1 MGVPLMKKKPS
12 ITTILILICL
22 LPAIFAIAINVITSS
37 SYMKSTAENEI
48 ESTLSATGY
57 TILETFNSF
66 DDGKYWLS
74 GKLLYKGGTNLTEL
88 IGTFDAIK
96 EETEIE
102 CTFFYGDTRY
112 LTTLVDEDGNRMTMT
127 QCSDTVKEIVLNQ
140 GNTYFAKNVD
150 IGGHDYYGYY
160 IPIQQEGRVAGMIF
174 TGKPSRELTAAT
186 NSYLS
191 YILLICIILIIAI
204 ALIAIF
210 LGRVTAKQ
218 IQILR
223 DETVMLSEGKLDFQI
238 TNNTKIREIYQV
250 ADAAEKLRT
259 QLVNVVQTI
268 LSCSGT
274 VDTSVAHVDD
284 SLGNCTQAVKELSTT
299 MEELAYGAQRMAAA
313 VEKQSFDMNE
323 ISNGI
328 TEIAESSQST
338 QEVTKTVS
346 DVSNTAK
353 TNLKNLLKANSYT
366 TQSADN
372 VITSISSVS
381 DAVHQI
387 TTAAQMI
394 MEISDQTNL
403 LSLNAS
409 IEAARAGEAGRGFA
423 VVASEIQKLADQSN
437 SSAQQI
443 HSIIEEIT
451 AKTEECSKIAGQIQD
466 AVGKEADALQSVNSS
481 FDDVD
486 GNISEAAGA
495 VNKITNTVDAVEK
508 NKASI
513 LDSVNNLSGISEQN
527 AASAQEAN
535 ASTEELRANIEQVF
549 QQADELKTV
558 IEQLNESVAFFQL

>member
-1 MGVPLMKKKPS
+1 ML
-12 ITTILILICL
+12 CL
-22 LPAIFAIAINVITSS
+22 LPAILAIVINVITSS
-37 SYMKSTAENEI
+37 SYMRSTAENEI
-48 ESTLSATGY
+48 EGTLMSTGY

-88 IGTFDAIK
+88 LGTFDAIK

-140 GNTYFAKNVD
+140 GNAYFARNVD

-160 IPIQQEGRVAGMIF
+160 IPIEQEGKVAGMIF
-174 TGKPSRELTAAT
+174 TGKPSRDLATAT
-186 NSYLS
+186 NAYLT
-191 YILLICIILIIAI
+191 YIMLICLVLIIAI
-204 ALIAIF
+204 AVLAVFMGKI
-210 LGRVTAKQ
+210 TAKQ
-218 IQILR
+218 IQVLR
-223 DETVMLSEGKLDFQI
+223 DETVTLSEGKLNFPI
-238 TNNTKIREIYQV
+238 KINTQIREIYQV

-268 LSCSGT
+268 ISCSGT
-274 VDTSVAHVDD
+274 VDTSVGYVDD
-284 SLGNCTQAVKELSTT
+284 SLGNCTQAVKELSST

-313 VEKQSFDMNE
+313 VEKQSFDIDE

-328 TEIAESSQST
+328 TEIAESSQAT
-338 QEVTKTVS
+338 QEVAQTVS

-353 TNLKNLLKANSYT
+353 TNLSNLLKANKYT

-381 DAVHQI
+381 GAVQQI

-423 VVASEIQKLADQSN
+423 VVASEIQKLAEQSN

-443 HSIIEEIT
+443 QSIIEEIT
-451 AKTEECSKIAGQIQD
+451 AKTEECSKFAGQIQD

-486 GNISEAAGA
+486 GNISEAASA
-495 VNKITNTVDAVEK
+495 VGKITNTVDTVEK

-513 LDSVNNLSGISEQN
+513 LDSVNNLSDISEEN
-527 AASAQEAN
+527 AASAEEAN
-535 ASTEELRANIEQVF
+535 ASTEELRANLEQVF
-549 QQADELKTV
+549 HQADELKAV
-558 IEQLNESVAFFQL
+558 IEQLNESVTFFQL

>member
-1 MGVPLMKKKPS
+1 MKKRPS
-12 ITTILILICL
+12 ITTILIMLCL
-22 LPAIFAIAINVITSS
+22 LPAILAIVINVITSS
-37 SYMKSTAENEI
+37 SYMRSTAENEI
-48 ESTLSATGY
+48 EGTLMSTGY

-88 IGTFDAIK
+88 LGTFDAIK

-140 GNTYFAKNVD
+140 GNAYFARNVD

-160 IPIQQEGRVAGMIF
+160 IPIEQEGKVAGMIF
-174 TGKPSRELTAAT
+174 TGKPSRDLTTAT
-186 NSYLS
+186 NAYLT
-191 YILLICIILIIAI
+191 YIMLICLVLIIAI
-204 ALIAIF
+204 AVLAVFMGKI
-210 LGRVTAKQ
+210 TAKQ
-218 IQILR
+218 IQVLR
-223 DETVMLSEGKLDFQI
+223 DETVTLSEGKLNFPI
-238 TNNTKIREIYQV
+238 KINTQIREIYQV

-268 LSCSGT
+268 ISCSGT
-274 VDTSVAHVDD
+274 VDTSVGYVDD
-284 SLGNCTQAVKELSTT
+284 SLGNCTQAVKELSST

-313 VEKQSFDMNE
+313 VEKQSFDIDE

-328 TEIAESSQST
+328 TEIAESSQAT
-338 QEVTKTVS
+338 QEVAQTVS

-353 TNLKNLLKANSYT
+353 TNLSNLLKANKYT

-381 DAVHQI
+381 GAVQQI

-423 VVASEIQKLADQSN
+423 VVASEIQKLAEQSN

-443 HSIIEEIT
+443 QSIIEEIT
-451 AKTEECSKIAGQIQD
+451 AKTEECSKFAGQIQD

-486 GNISEAAGA
+486 GNISEAASA
-495 VNKITNTVDAVEK
+495 VGKITNTVDTVEK

-513 LDSVNNLSGISEQN
+513 LDSVNNLSDISEEN
-527 AASAQEAN
+527 AASAEEAN
-535 ASTEELRANIEQVF
+535 ASTEELRANLEQVF
-549 QQADELKTV
+549 HQADELKAV
-558 IEQLNESVAFFQL
+558 IEQLNESVTFFQL

>member
-1 MGVPLMKKKPS
+1 MKKRPS
-12 ITTILILICL
+12 ITTILIMLCL
-22 LPAIFAIAINVITSS
+22 LPAILAIVINVITSS
-37 SYMKSTAENEI
+37 SYMRSTAENEI
-48 ESTLSATGY
+48 EGTLMSTGY

-88 IGTFDAIK
+88 LGTFDAIK

-140 GNTYFAKNVD
+140 GNAYFARNVD

-160 IPIQQEGRVAGMIF
+160 IPIEQEGKVAGMIF
-174 TGKPSRELTAAT
+174 TGKPSRDLATAT
-186 NSYLS
+186 NAYLT
-191 YILLICIILIIAI
+191 YIMLICLVLIIAI
-204 ALIAIF
+204 AVLAVFMGKI
-210 LGRVTAKQ
+210 TAKQ
-218 IQILR
+218 IQVLR
-223 DETVMLSEGKLDFQI
+223 DETVTLSEGKLNFPI
-238 TNNTKIREIYQV
+238 KINTQIREIYQV

-268 LSCSGT
+268 ISCSGT
-274 VDTSVAHVDD
+274 VDTSVGYVDD
-284 SLGNCTQAVKELSTT
+284 SLGNCTQAVKELSST

-313 VEKQSFDMNE
+313 VEKQSFDIDE

-328 TEIAESSQST
+328 TEIAESSQAT
-338 QEVTKTVS
+338 QEVAQTVS

-353 TNLKNLLKANSYT
+353 TNLSNLLKANKYT

-381 DAVHQI
+381 GAVQQI

-423 VVASEIQKLADQSN
+423 VVASEIQKLAEQSN

-443 HSIIEEIT
+443 QSIIEEIT
-451 AKTEECSKIAGQIQD
+451 AKTEECSKFAGQIQD

-486 GNISEAAGA
+486 GNISEAASA
-495 VNKITNTVDAVEK
+495 VGKITNTVDTVEK

-513 LDSVNNLSGISEQN
+513 LDSVNNLSDISEEN
-527 AASAQEAN
+527 AASAEEAN
-535 ASTEELRANIEQVF
+535 ASTEELRANLEQVF
-549 QQADELKTV
+549 HQADELKAV
-558 IEQLNESVAFFQL
+558 IEQLNESVTFFQL

>member
-1 MGVPLMKKKPS
+1 MKKKPS